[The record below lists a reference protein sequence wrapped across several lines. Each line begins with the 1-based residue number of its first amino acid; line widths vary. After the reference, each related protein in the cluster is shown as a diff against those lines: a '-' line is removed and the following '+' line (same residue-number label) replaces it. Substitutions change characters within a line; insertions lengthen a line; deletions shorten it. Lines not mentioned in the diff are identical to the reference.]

1 MGILA
6 QLRNFDPTQ
15 LQGRTD
21 FDDLPATIP
30 PKRRPYEMSRIV
42 DATADERSMAAQVRA
57 ARRGPGAGMTD
68 YANMRTDPCPIII
81 DAPDDARTPRQ
92 VELMDSLIDQLRDL
106 DTDTADKART
116 YTDGM
121 TAHAKWTAGRD
132 GNASAWI
139 SRMITK
145 VRELRNVPKVYP
157 VGDMDAAFQDIPN
170 GYYAVTDAGPD
181 DLHFFRISRFR
192 DGGIK
197 VQEQASD
204 TLHPVRRGS
213 RRTAIL
219 TTIQTVGWRSAQE
232 LYGQMIGRCGRC
244 NRTLTDAVSRSRGI
258 GPDCLGKM

>member
-1 MGILA
+1 MDIMT
-6 QLRNFDPTQ
+6 QLRNFDPAALT
-15 LQGRTD
+15 GRTD
-21 FDDLPATIP
+21 FDDLPAIAP
-30 PKRRPYEMSRIV
+30 PKRRPYEMTRIV

-68 YANMRTDPCPIII
+68 YANMRTDPRPIVTEGTG
-81 DAPDDARTPRQ
+81 DARTPRQ
-92 VELMDSLIDQLRDL
+92 VELMDSLVDQLRDL

-121 TAHAKWTAGRD
+121 TAHGKWTAGRD

-139 SRMITK
+139 GRMITK

-157 VGDMDAAFQDIPN
+157 AGDADAAFQDIPN
-170 GYYAVTDAGPD
+170 GYYAVGDAGAD
-181 DLHFFRISRFR
+181 DLHFFRVSRFR

-204 TLHPVRRGS
+204 TLHPVRRGA

-219 TTIQTVGWRSAQE
+219 TTIQTVTPTVASA
-232 LYGQMIGRCGRC
+232 LYGQTIGRCGRC
-244 NRTLTDAVSRSRGI
+244 NRTLTDALSRSRGI
-258 GPDCLGKM
+258 GPDCWGKM